1 MDITLANPFGLF
13 LLPIPLLLLYWR
25 QRRRRGAV
33 RYSSLS
39 LFHSLPPSRWPRWIG
54 EGLRFLAITSL
65 ILAICGPRTP
75 DRKTRLP
82 GDGIAI
88 LFLLDTSGSM
98 EETTFTWQEGS
109 NTISRREAA
118 KRVFHLF
125 IAGGDGP
132 EGTHFP
138 GRSNEERTY
147 AIGLIAF
154 STWPQ
159 TLCPPTLNHAAL
171 LDIVDKIPPA
181 NPRDTATNIGD
192 ALAEGILRA
201 DQAGPKRKVLILLS
215 DGEHN
220 FDLLDPDRRPL
231 KPRQAATLAANLGI
245 PIYTIDTG
253 GEADPLDTEAV
264 RQRLEGQRVNQIIAQ
279 MTGGESFTANDGAQL
294 AAACRRIDELE
305 TQPILSPVYR
315 RYYEYYPWLSLA
327 AFSLAV
333 TTFILEQSLWR
344 RVP

>member
-1 MDITLANPFGLF
+1 MVELANPLGLF
-13 LLPIPLLLLYWR
+13 LLPIPFLLLYWR
-25 QRRRRGAV
+25 QRRRRGAI
-33 RYSSLS
+33 RFSSLS
-39 LFHSLPPSRWPRWIG
+39 LFQSLPSSHWPRRLG
-54 EGLRFLAITSL
+54 EALRFLAIVLL
-65 ILAICGPRTP
+65 IAAICGPRTP
-75 DRKTRLP
+75 DRKTRIP

-98 EETTFTWQEGS
+98 EETTFTWQEGIAP
-109 NTISRREAA
+109 ISRREAA
-118 KRVFHLF
+118 KRVFRLF

-132 EGTHFP
+132 DGTHFP
-138 GRSNEERTY
+138 GRSNEERTD

-159 TLCPPTLNHAAL
+159 TLCPPTLNQAAL

-253 GEADPLDTEAV
+253 GEADPLDAESA
-264 RQRLEGQRVNQIIAQ
+264 RQRLEGQRVNQTIAQ
-279 MTGGESFTANDGAQL
+279 MTGGESFTANDGTQL
-294 AAACRRIDELE
+294 AAALRRIDELE

-315 RYYEYYPWLSLA
+315 RYHDYSPWLALA

-333 TTFILEQSLWR
+333 TTFVLEQTVWR